1 MKAARVWSH
10 LKDSLKPFI
19 KKNYFKLIILLVVLV
34 LALVS
39 GAVYFQ
45 FDKIVASQKKA
56 RTIAR
61 EAKKTKENKQKT
73 AQAKSEKKPATEG
86 KEEESSGSETIE
98 RPASVPQSKNTE
110 ESEPGAQLGKTS
122 DSTSSSQPNTQ
133 PSESKEVKPQT
144 EESPAS
150 PQKETIEVELLIEY
164 GTKKTYSMEV
174 PAGSTVYDL
183 LKEASS
189 KHNFS
194 LDASNDS
201 SYGAFIEEIGGV
213 RNDPKA
219 GKYWLYY
226 LNGKLAN
233 LGASSQKLSA
243 GDKVL
248 WKYEKTL

>member
-1 MKAARVWSH
+1 M
-10 LKDSLKPFI
+10 DFFKPFI
-19 KKNYFKLIILLVVLV
+19 KKNYFKLVILLVVLV

-45 FDKIVASQKKA
+45 FDKIVASQKNA
-56 RTIAR
+56 GTITG
-61 EAKKTKENKQKT
+61 EAKKTKEKRQKT
-73 AQAKSEKKPATEG
+73 AQAKSEKKPATQG
-86 KEEESSGSETIE
+86 KEEESSGSETVE
-98 RPASVPQSKNTE
+98 TPAAVPQSKNRQTE
-110 ESEPGAQLGKTS
+110 ENEPGNQSSKTS
-122 DSTSSSQPNTQ
+122 DSISSSQPNTQ
-133 PSESKEVKPQT
+133 SREGKEVKPQA

-150 PQKETIEVELLIEY
+150 PQKEAIEVKLLIEH

-183 LKEASS
+183 LKEARS

-201 SYGAFIEEIGGV
+201 SYGAFIEEIDGV
-213 RNDPKA
+213 RNDPQA
-219 GKYWLYY
+219 AKYWLYY

-243 GDKVL
+243 EDKVL
-248 WKYEKTL
+248 WKYQKTL

>member
-1 MKAARVWSH
+1 M
-10 LKDSLKPFI
+10 DFFKPFI
-19 KKNYFKLIILLVVLV
+19 KKNYFKLAILLVVLV
-34 LALVS
+34 LSLVS
-39 GAVYFQ
+39 GAIYFQ

-61 EAKKTKENKQKT
+61 EAKEAKEKRQKT
-73 AQAKSEKKPATEG
+73 AQDKSEKPAKG
-86 KEEESSGSETIE
+86 KEEESSGSETVE
-98 RPASVPQSKNTE
+98 TPAAVPQSKNRQTE
-110 ESEPGAQLGKTS
+110 ENEPGNQSSKTR
-122 DSTSSSQPNTQ
+122 DSTSSSQTNTQ
-133 PSESKEVKPQT
+133 SPEGKEVKPQA

-150 PQKETIEVELLIEY
+150 PQKETIEVELLIEH

-201 SYGAFIEEIGGV
+201 SYWAFIEEIDGV
-213 RNDPKA
+213 RNDPQA
-219 GKYWLYY
+219 AKYWLYY

-233 LGASSQKLSA
+233 LGASSQRLSA

>member
-1 MKAARVWSH
+1 MIIWSH
-10 LKDSLKPFI
+10 LKNSFKPFI
-19 KKNYFKLIILLVVLV
+19 KKNYFKLAILLVVLV
-34 LALVS
+34 LTLVS

-61 EAKKTKENKQKT
+61 EAKETKEKRQKT
-73 AQAKSEKKPATEG
+73 AQDKSEKPAKG
-86 KEEESSGSETIE
+86 KGEESQGSETIE
-98 RPASVPQSKNTE
+98 PPASLPQSKNSQTE
-110 ESEPGAQLGKTS
+110 ENGPGNQASKTS
-122 DSTSSSQPNTQ
+122 DSTSSGHNDTQ
-133 PSESKEVKPQT
+133 SREGKEIKPQA

-150 PQKETIEVELLIEY
+150 PQKETIEVKLLIEH
-164 GTKKTYSMEV
+164 GTKKTYSIEV

-183 LKEASS
+183 LKEVSS

-201 SYGAFIEEIGGV
+201 SYGAFIEEIDGV
-213 RNDPKA
+213 RNDPQA
-219 GKYWLYY
+219 AKYWLYY

-233 LGASSQKLSA
+233 LGASSQRLSA

>member
-1 MKAARVWSH
+1 M
-10 LKDSLKPFI
+10 DFFKPFI
-19 KKNYFKLIILLVVLV
+19 KKNYFKLAILLVVLV
-34 LALVS
+34 LSLVS
-39 GAVYFQ
+39 GAIYFQ

-61 EAKKTKENKQKT
+61 EAKETKEKRQKT
-73 AQAKSEKKPATEG
+73 AQDKSEKPAKG
-86 KEEESSGSETIE
+86 KGEESQGSETIE

-110 ESEPGAQLGKTS
+110 ESEPGNQSSKTS

-164 GTKKTYSMEV
+164 GTKKTYSIEV

-201 SYGAFIEEIGGV
+201 SYGAFIEEIDGV

-248 WKYEKTL
+248 WKYEKTR